1 MSKQSVNN
9 VLLIGRLGRDA
20 ELRYTTAG
28 SAVCTFSLA
37 TDDSY
42 KDKDGNE
49 KQVTDWH
56 NIVAYRKLA
65 EICGQYLK
73 KGALVC
79 VQGKIKTRE
88 YADKNGIKHR
98 VTEIIIDDMRM
109 LGTQSSLPET
119 PQEGDAF

>member
-9 VLLIGRLGRDA
+9 ALLIGRLGRDP